1 MPLSTTLWF
10 LLSPIVILL
19 ITLAT
24 ERKGD
29 DS

>member
-10 LLSPIVILL
+10 LISPLFILL
-19 ITLAT
+19 LTLAT
-24 ERKGD
+24 ERKED